1 MPERIATPIEQAI
14 HTPMLASELETLKQ
28 PETPIK
34 ALPEKEVI
42 IWTPRFMVTFALLAV
57 IWLSAGSLIAQ
68 GLQNHLPFLS
78 PNSKI
83 LLVETTF
90 VFGGWITLL
99 FTSRNTWLRLG
110 SICGGAWGVLSL
122 LNFALRTFTPH
133 LDDAL
138 IAYFTTAP
146 SIVLLGTY
154 ACLSI
159 HRTPIKRWDSYFVA
173 LLPLVGA
180 LVVLG
185 LYFFSPLDARSLENI
200 ESWMGI
206 TARCLGIAIWWL
218 RPSCW
223 KTQTSPTILFGLA
236 SLLSLLFS
244 IPKLITGADSIFLP
258 QVAMLCFFLALCRLV
273 QGELRHQKHTEE
285 NRAQPL
291 QLIQ

>member
-122 LNFALRTFTPH
+122 LNFALRTFTPTWMMPS
-133 LDDAL
+133 LPTLQPRPLLCCWAPMP
-138 IAYFTTAP
+138 ASP
-146 SIVLLGTY
+146 SIAPPSNAGT
-154 ACLSI
+154 AILS
-159 HRTPIKRWDSYFVA
+159 PCFLSSAPW
-173 LLPLVGA
+173 
-180 LVVLG
+180 
-185 LYFFSPLDARSLENI
+185 
-200 ESWMGI
+200 
-206 TARCLGIAIWWL
+206 
-218 RPSCW
+218 SC
-223 KTQTSPTILFGLA
+223 
-236 SLLSLLFS
+236 
-244 IPKLITGADSIFLP
+244 
-258 QVAMLCFFLALCRLV
+258 
-273 QGELRHQKHTEE
+273 
-285 NRAQPL
+285 
-291 QLIQ
+291 